1 MVEKKR
7 RLGNGL
13 DVKNVS
19 AQQLSSHHTLQVKDL
34 ASYSA
39 SQLREASKRSRLGH
53 GMSDSSQLPVRM
65 HSSTRS
71 AGATT
76 DSEERQGRAS
86 EAVSGR
92 RPVPDGDQ
100 TSGRSG

>member
-19 AQQLSSHHTLQVKDL
+19 AQQLSHHTLQVKDL

-39 SQLREASKRSRLGH
+39 SQLREASKRGRLGH
-53 GMSDSSQLPVRM
+53 GMSDSSQLPVR
-65 HSSTRS
+65 T
-71 AGATT
+71 GA
-76 DSEERQGRAS
+76 RH
-86 EAVSGR
+86 
-92 RPVPDGDQ
+92 GDEHLRGGLQ
-100 TSGRSG
+100 Q

>member
-7 RLGNGL
+7 RLVNGL

-53 GMSDSSQLPVRM
+53 GMSDSSQLPVR
-65 HSSTRS
+65 T
-71 AGATT
+71 GA
-76 DSEERQGRAS
+76 RH
-86 EAVSGR
+86 
-92 RPVPDGDQ
+92 GDEPLRGGLQ
-100 TSGRSG
+100 Q

>member
-7 RLGNGL
+7 RRGNGL

-19 AQQLSSHHTLQVKDL
+19 AQQLSHHTLQVMDL

-53 GMSDSSQLPVRM
+53 GMSDSSQLPVR
-65 HSSTRS
+65 T
-71 AGATT
+71 GA
-76 DSEERQGRAS
+76 RH
-86 EAVSGR
+86 
-92 RPVPDGDQ
+92 GDETLRGGLQ
-100 TSGRSG
+100 Q